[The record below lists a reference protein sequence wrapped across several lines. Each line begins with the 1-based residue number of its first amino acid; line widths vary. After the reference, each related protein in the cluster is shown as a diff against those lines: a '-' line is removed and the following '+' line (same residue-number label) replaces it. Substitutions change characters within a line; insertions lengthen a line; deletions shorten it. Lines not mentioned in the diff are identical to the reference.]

1 MATLYSN
8 ELKAVVVQDNFL
20 ENPLNVMKENCQTV
34 QHFDYRCE
42 HRRNEAGDLYGVSE
56 PVLLNFS
63 VSIGSPRDGRPYYRA
78 MAANEHY
85 RFSFIFNATF
95 NSMGRLNGYEDGMVV
110 DGYVV
115 HIEEQSAEKDNGEG
129 EDRQTLLKVMLQ
141 VCSVTYLGSDNN
153 YKCTFIQ

>member
-63 VSIGSPRDGRPYYRA
+63 VRIGSPRDGRPYYRA

-95 NSMGRLNGYEDGMVV
+95 NSMAMRTEWWSTATWYTSRSSRQRKTTVRARTGR
-110 DGYVV
+110 
-115 HIEEQSAEKDNGEG
+115 H
-129 EDRQTLLKVMLQ
+129 
-141 VCSVTYLGSDNN
+141 CSR
-153 YKCTFIQ
+153 

>member
-56 PVLLNFS
+56 PVLLNFF
-63 VSIGSPRDGRPYYRA
+63 VRIGSPRDGRPYYRA

-115 HIEEQSAEKDNGEG
+115 HIEEQSAEKDNSEG